1 MENEK
6 YVRVSLSTDINQ
18 EYIITEKNY
27 VIYKNL
33 GYNRLKKS
41 KFLEEN
47 HVIKIS
53 KFHDDDSNGFT
64 SVYDYEIQKFE

>member
-6 YVRVSLSTDINQ
+6 YVRVSLSTDIDQ
-18 EYIITEKNY
+18 EYIITEENY
-27 VIYKNL
+27 ALYQTL
-33 GYNRLKKS
+33 GYDRIKKS

-64 SVYDYEIQKFE
+64 SVYDFEIQKFE